1 MKNVLKALRPNF
13 NVFSHR
19 NKHNPSTQSLSQWP
33 EEPFDLPADQYGG
46 FYLATLGNKL
56 NSTYTIVRKLG
67 RGQRSSVWVAK
78 HGGGH

>member
-1 MKNVLKALRPNF
+1 LKNVLKALRPNI
-13 NVFSHR
+13 NVFSPR

-33 EEPFDLPADQYGG
+33 EEPLDLPADQYGE

-67 RGQRSSVWVAK
+67 RSQRSSAWGAK
-78 HGGGH
+78 HGG